1 MINFKAVSDV
11 NFLNFLKIE
20 GLTDEKIL
28 TLAFNVRFSKR
39 KPKKIFPQILLKIL
53 CLESVN
59 GTPSYNDLA
68 SRMETLS
75 GFFTSK
81 QSIWKR
87 VNEQCV
93 HFFQSVLL
101 VILTSKVQ
109 SHENQLRDN
118 FGFKRILVQDSTIL
132 KIPFRL
138 FNIFSGVSN
147 ATTTVCNTR
156 IQAVYDYVSG
166 NFIAFSID
174 PYSKNDLTSAPELE
188 VKKGDLILRDRGYY
202 TNAEIKRHIDAEVDC
217 IYRFKHRSVF
227 LNITDKK
234 EIDLAKLLKKKNS
247 IDMEVCLNDN
257 KSHTVVRIVAEPVSA
272 EIANTRRMNAKK
284 NARKSIPSQNYL
296 ALMGWSIYIT
306 TLPKEKADYERIMNL
321 YSLRWR
327 IETIFKS
334 WKSNMN
340 FSKIQNVSEKQ
351 LCVLLSARLIM
362 IVLCT
367 QYLYQSY
374 CSRIYKNHGR
384 DLSLIKFIKYICK
397 NIEKLIPLIAALQNK
412 DDIRCEM
419 EEILAKYCSYDKKKR
434 CNFNQRFN
442 SLFP

>member
-1 MINFKAVSDV
+1 MIDFKAINDV
-11 NFLNFLKIE
+11 NFLDFLKTE
-20 GLTDEKIL
+20 GLTDKKIMD
-28 TLAFNVRFSKR
+28 LAFKVGFAKR

-53 CLESVN
+53 CLESAN

-87 VNEQCV
+87 VNEECV
-93 HFFQSVLL
+93 HFFQAILL
-101 VILTSKVQ
+101 VIVTSKIQ
-109 SHENQLRDN
+109 SPENQLSDN
-118 FGFKRILVQDSTIL
+118 FEYKRILVQDSTIL
-132 KIPFRL
+132 KIPFWL

-156 IQAVYDYVSG
+156 IQATYDYVSG

-174 PYSKNDLTSAPELE
+174 PYSKNDLISAPELE
-188 VKKGDLILRDRGYY
+188 VKEGDLILRDRGYY
-202 TNAEIKRHIDAEVDC
+202 TNAEIKRHIDAGADC
-217 IYRFKHRSVF
+217 IYRYKHRSLF
-227 LNITDKK
+227 LNIRNQK
-234 EIDLAKLLKKKNS
+234 EIDLVKLLKKKGS
-247 IDMEVCLNDN
+247 IDMDVCLND
-257 KSHTVVRIVAEPVSA
+257 KSRTVVRIVAELVSA

-284 NARKSIPSQNYL
+284 NARKSIPSEDYL
-296 ALMGWSIYIT
+296 ALMGWTIYIT
-306 TLPKEKADYERIMNL
+306 TIPKEKANYEKIMNL

-327 IETIFKS
+327 IEIIFKS
-334 WKSNMN
+334 WKSHIN
-340 FSKIQNVSEKQ
+340 FSKIHNVSEKQ
-351 LCVLLSARLIM
+351 LCILLTARLIM

-367 QYLYQSY
+367 QYLYHNY
-374 CSRIYKNHGR
+374 CSRICKNYGR

-397 NIEKLIPLIAALQNK
+397 NIEKLIPLIVVLQNN
-412 DDIRCEM
+412 DNTYCEI
-419 EEILAKYCSYDKKKR
+419 EEILARYCTYDKRKR

>member
-1 MINFKAVSDV
+1 M
-11 NFLNFLKIE
+11 
-20 GLTDEKIL
+20 
-28 TLAFNVRFSKR
+28 
-39 KPKKIFPQILLKIL
+39 
-53 CLESVN
+53 
-59 GTPSYNDLA
+59 
-68 SRMETLS
+68 
-75 GFFTSK
+75 
-81 QSIWKR
+81 
-87 VNEQCV
+87 
-93 HFFQSVLL
+93 
-101 VILTSKVQ
+101 Q

-188 VKKGDLILRDRGYY
+188 IKKGDLILRDRGYY

-227 LNITDKK
+227 LNIGNKK
-234 EIDLAKLLKKKNS
+234 EIDLTKLLKKKNS

-284 NARKSIPSQNYL
+284 NARKSIPSENYL

-384 DLSLIKFIKYICK
+384 DLSLIKVIKYICK
-397 NIEKLIPLIAALQNK
+397 NIEKLIPLIAGLENK

-419 EEILAKYCSYDKKKR
+419 EEVLTRYCSYDKRKR